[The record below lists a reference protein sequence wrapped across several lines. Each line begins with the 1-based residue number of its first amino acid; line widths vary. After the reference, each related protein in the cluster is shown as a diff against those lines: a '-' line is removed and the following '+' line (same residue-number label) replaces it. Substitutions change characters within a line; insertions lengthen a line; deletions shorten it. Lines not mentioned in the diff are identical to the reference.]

1 MKKKSRVSQNCSIW
15 LASNWK
21 TIWEVLVSFTVCLS
35 VCLYVCLCYT
45 FFVNLSVC
53 LSVCLSVYLMK
64 KKSRVSPSCSNWL
77 ALNWRTIWEGMV
89 SCSVCMSVCLFVLL
103 FVCVILSLSIC
114 LSVFLPD
121 EGEVKSQSELFHL
134 IGVKLENYLGNSG
147 KIIYLYVC
155 LFVCLCYTFFV
166 NLSVCLLPDEQ
177 EVKSQSELFH
187 LIGAKLENYLGNSGE
202 FICLFVFSFFLYVC
216 LSICYCV
223 FVNLSFYLMKK
234 KSRVILNCSI
244 W

>member
-1 MKKKSRVSQNCSIW
+1 MLLESSDCD
-15 LASNWK
+15 
-21 TIWEVLVSFTVCLS
+21 T
-35 VCLYVCLCYT
+35 LCFPDLET
-45 FFVNLSVC
+45 CDL
-53 LSVCLSVYLMK
+53 K
-64 KKSRVSPSCSNWL
+64 
-77 ALNWRTIWEGMV
+77 
-89 SCSVCMSVCLFVLL
+89 LFHKFL
-103 FVCVILSLSIC
+103 FESK
-114 LSVFLPD
+114 PD
-121 EGEVKSQSELFHL
+121 EEEVKSQSELFQL

-147 KIIYLYVC
+147 NIIYLYVC

-202 FICLFVFSFFLYVC
+202 FICLFVFFFCLYVC
-216 LSICYCV
+216 LSICYCF

-244 W
+244 